1 MSIEIKGINNLLKR
15 LNKLSNIE
23 TKEAVIEVAK
33 DMQKAIQAKA
43 STFSQNADEIKA
55 FEPRTYSNG
64 SSYIDVGLKSGDSD
78 WENIKGLYFQ
88 NYGFHNYGWNFI
100 NTHPYI
106 TNHLMWF
113 DEAVQNVENDIKSK
127 LKAKLKEEVQ
137 KAWKE

>member
-1 MSIEIKGINNLLKR
+1 MAISISGVDSLLKR

-33 DMQKAIQAKA
+33 DMQKAIQEKA
-43 STFSQNADEIKA
+43 SKFSENSEEIKA
-55 FEPRTYSNG
+55 FEPRIYGNG
-64 SSYIDVGLKSGDSD
+64 CYIDVGLKSGDSD
-78 WENIKGLYFQ
+78 WEAIKGLYFQ

-106 TNHLMWF
+106 ANHLMWF